1 MTLTVWETQTEKH
14 HLCSVTRSERLNNEV
29 KNSIELY
36 ELQKNI
42 SFSPVC
48 RCEEP
53 FSLCMFAAAS
63 PGSSSVT
70 AVKARLRAYVCVCVC
85 VCSVYIRL
93 YDCLFVFLIVTNVG
107 LTETSLSF
115 ELSVNYLCKY

>member
-1 MTLTVWETQTEKH
+1 MNFRKT
-14 HLCSVTRSERLNNEV
+14 SV
-29 KNSIELY
+29 
-36 ELQKNI
+36 
-42 SFSPVC
+42 FFC

-70 AVKARLRAYVCVCVC
+70 AVKARLRACVCVC

-93 YDCLFVFLIVTNVG
+93 YDCLFVFLFVTNVD